1 MQLNECVCLY
11 VSSICKFVL
20 KVWLFHHILYHG
32 WSEKYLESLD
42 VEEWLLKLNDQLG
55 IIHDMASSQ
64 EASAS
69 DKRAIIYNRGKS
81 DRSLNVG
88 EKVLMRIPGLHNSL
102 QASWEGPYNINDKVS
117 RVTFKVSKGDGHP
130 TRLAHINNLK
140 TYVDRSLNVCAATL
154 VAEDVDIDNSLLET
168 SPLLIQDKCD
178 NFNSKQL
185 NKVLNIVSDSFSEK
199 PGLCESAKC
208 VIVLSEHAIP
218 VSQQGR
224 NIPVGIEQAVTT
236 ELSKLLDEG
245 IIVKSTALWSSPLVP
260 VRKKDN
266 SVRICVDFRQ
276 LNSVTP
282 LVRYW
287 VPSLDEILRKVGQNK
302 CLSTLDLTAGF
313 HQIAMDPK
321 SSGLTTFVC
330 PLGKFK
336 FV

>member
-1 MQLNECVCLY
+1 M
-11 VSSICKFVL
+11 
-20 KVWLFHHILYHG
+20 YHG

-81 DRSLNVG
+81 DRALNVG

-102 QASWEGPYNINDKVS
+102 QASWEGPYNITDKVS

-140 TYVDRSLNVCAATL
+140 TYVDGPLNVCAATL
-154 VAEDVDIDNSLLET
+154 VAEDVGIDNLLLES
-168 SPLLIQDKCD
+168 SPLLSQDKCD

-185 NKVLNIVSDSFSEK
+185 NEVLNIVSDSFSEK

-224 NIPVGIEQAVTT
+224 NIHVGIEQAVKT

-245 IIVKSTALWSSPLVP
+245 ITVKSTALWSSPLVP

-287 VPSLDEILRKVGQNK
+287 VPALDEILRKVGQNK

-321 SSGLTTFVC
+321 SSDLTTFVC

-336 FV
+336 FVRMPFGLKNAPAIF